1 MTKIMLF
8 LLNPEAFYC
17 WFRQHGFYVYKEKRS
32 CFCEEEIMVFLEEKP
47 YQDFS
52 KSEKVSYHRTF
63 NILGKLGL
71 IERCDE
77 YYESAPK
84 SKGLRYVSGHTLT
97 SRGRRLAQERDYR
110 IRTTV
115 KEYGRL
121 IDTGRR

>member
-1 MTKIMLF
+1 
-8 LLNPEAFYC
+8 
-17 WFRQHGFYVYKEKRS
+17 
-32 CFCEEEIMVFLEEKP
+32 MVFLEEKP

-63 NILGKLGL
+63 NILGELGL
-71 IERCDE
+71 IEHCDE

-84 SKGLRYVSGHTLT
+84 NKGLRYVSGHTLT
-97 SRGRRLAQERDYR
+97 SRGGRLAQECDYR

-121 IDTGRR
+121 IDTGRK